1 MLTGSNWNQ
10 NFLNADVTKH
20 FGRGGSHVT
29 LPWDPCV
36 GLNRAIQLWWNKTP
50 ASLSSVIIVSK
61 PCSVWIC
68 HCSQFSFPQTPRRGC
83 LQIAIV
89 PSFLRLRLDTFQ
101 KTRAFYLLSCCE
113 EISSL
118 MAFKTGNLTIKT
130 ELNKKKVRIAISI
143 SAPSAGHIPYV
154 VWGLDDAVMLRYQ
167 LDKLTWSTSF

>member
-10 NFLNADVTKH
+10 ECLNADVTKH

-36 GLNRAIQLWWNKTP
+36 VLNRAIQLWWNKTP

-89 PSFLRLRLDTFQ
+89 PSFLRLHLDTFQ
-101 KTRAFYLLSCCE
+101 KARAFYLLSCCE

-130 ELNKKKVRIAISI
+130 EKWELPF
-143 SAPSAGHIPYV
+143 PSQSLQQATSPWLFGG
-154 VWGLDDAVMLRYQ
+154 WMMQLRYQ
-167 LDKLTWSTSF
+167 LDKLTWSTSFWI